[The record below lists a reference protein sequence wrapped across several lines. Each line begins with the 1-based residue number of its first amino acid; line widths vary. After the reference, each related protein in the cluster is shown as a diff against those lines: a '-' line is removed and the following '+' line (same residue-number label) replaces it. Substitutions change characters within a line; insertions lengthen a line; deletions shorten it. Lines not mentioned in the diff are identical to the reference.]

1 MEYFTKKINLFLIL
15 LLALFLI
22 FSSIHKNIALFSDYT
37 EYVDILEQST
47 DSDFPNGINFQI
59 NFTSEKNIE
68 DVKIVLL
75 VGNRSTSQYS
85 YMDLSKANN
94 QLFL

>member
-75 VGNRSTSQYS
+75 VGNS
-85 YMDLSKANN
+85 
-94 QLFL
+94 F